1 MFLCLTS
8 VPINVIVLTFLFY
21 SGSSFS
27 SWRWGPV
34 SSCLDFLC
42 CVAATRTAIPEK
54 SVWYQCI
61 CHCVYYISNLQK
73 TSVIP
78 VQLCFVFIYQ
88 FKSILQF
95 STHDHRLSENF
106 LILFSPYTI
115 YSIVSR
121 VLGGYMILLKHPT
134 NKNINCSEYI
144 LIILQLIHNNIH

>member
-1 MFLCLTS
+1 MEAVSPLGDEAPSPHAWTSYVVFLPQELQSLRKQT
-8 VPINVIVLTFLFY
+8 
-21 SGSSFS
+21 
-27 SWRWGPV
+27 
-34 SSCLDFLC
+34 
-42 CVAATRTAIPEK
+42 

-95 STHDHRLSENF
+95 STHDHISSENF

-115 YSIVSR
+115 YSIVLCAGR
-121 VLGGYMILLKHPT
+121 LYDT
-134 NKNINCSEYI
+134 C
-144 LIILQLIHNNIH
+144 